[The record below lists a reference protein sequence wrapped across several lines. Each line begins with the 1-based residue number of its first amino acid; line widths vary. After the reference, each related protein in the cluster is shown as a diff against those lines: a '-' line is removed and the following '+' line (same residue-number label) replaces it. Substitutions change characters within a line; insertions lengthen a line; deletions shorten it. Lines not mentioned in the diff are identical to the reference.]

1 MVWLS
6 LHGHLSSLQ
15 RPWVPDM
22 PRTATFASVVLQD
35 LIRELEYAPDETHR
49 RQMDAAEALLQDLHP
64 DRLYPEDFIVYRIT
78 SYRSDR
84 PGPRTA
90 VVGAALR
97 GDLVNFIQRL
107 SWDLDLQ
114 SGQDRGQAIEMDALA
129 NRLGISRRTL
139 QRCRRDGLVM
149 HWVRDQSGRRR
160 LSCFADAL
168 DRFLAEH
175 GDRIASASSVRRV
188 DVDECNHLISAAR
201 EIVASEP
208 DVSLNEVALRLAVQ
222 ANRGHETVRR
232 LLRRADASTA
242 DPIFTGHGPLS
253 DRDVQLALRGRQR
266 GIPMQ
271 RIASHFSRS
280 EDALHRAVRRTR
292 RRWLS
297 GVMVPPA
304 FGRGSLNMPASGE
317 DLPHIAQVG
326 AMLPTYSADVGLLR
340 SDLDAY
346 AMLLHRAADG
356 LSSMETVPT
365 AALLDAVE
373 TDVRWAM
380 MLRLR
385 ALLRCWPLAVESIE
399 QHVQQKITA
408 LPIDQRSPLLQLAV
422 EIITAE
428 LERSTPD
435 HVEEIPESI
444 SAVLAAEL
452 ERLQVVP
459 RPGRASARNRSSND
473 LFAITVRSAMTWPHL
488 VFAVERMNAV
498 KAMAPDDVTRIERR
512 HGLDG
517 RCPWTLQQLA
527 ESEGTTASVVARRLG
542 RFLW

>member
-1 MVWLS
+1 
-6 LHGHLSSLQ
+6 
-15 RPWVPDM
+15 M
-22 PRTATFASVVLQD
+22 PRTASFASVVLQD

-114 SGQDRGQAIEMDALA
+114 SEQARGEAIEMDVLA
-129 NRLGISRRTL
+129 DRLGISRRTL

-149 HWVRDQSGRRR
+149 HWIRDGSGRRR
-160 LSCFADAL
+160 LSCFSDAI

-175 GDRIASASSVRRV
+175 GDRIAAASSMRRI
-188 DVDECNHLISAAR
+188 DVDECNGLIDAAR
-201 EIVASEP
+201 DAVASEP
-208 DVSLNEVALRLAVQ
+208 GLSLNQAAMRLAVRSG
-222 ANRGHETVRR
+222 RGHETVRR
-232 LLRRADASTA
+232 LLRRVDAAAAEPLFS
-242 DPIFTGHGPLS
+242 GHGPLS
-253 DRDVQLALRGRQR
+253 DRDVMLAMRARQR
-266 GIPMQ
+266 GVSMQ
-271 RIASHFSRS
+271 RIASHFCRS

-292 RRWLS
+292 RKWLS
-297 GVMVPPA
+297 GLMMPSEY
-304 FGRGSLNMPASGE
+304 GRGSLSMPGSGE
-317 DLPHIAQVG
+317 DLPHVAQFSEV
-326 AMLPTYSADVGLLR
+326 LPKYSADERALKC
-340 SDLDAY
+340 DLDAY
-346 AMLLHRAADG
+346 GLLLHRAADG
-356 LSSMETVPT
+356 LASMEAAPT
-365 AALLDAVE
+365 TASLDAVE

-385 ALLRCWPLAVESIE
+385 AILRCWPLAVESIE
-399 QHVQQKITA
+399 HHVQQKITA

-422 EIITAE
+422 ETITSE
-428 LERSTPD
+428 LDRSGAQHAD
-435 HVEEIPESI
+435 ALSASI
-444 SAVLAAEL
+444 SSELTVEL

-459 RPGRASARNRSSND
+459 RPGRASARTRSSHD
-473 LFAITVRSAMTWPHL
+473 LFASIMRSNMAWPHL
-488 VFAVERMNAV
+488 VFAAERV
-498 KAMAPDDVTRIERR
+498 KAVRGMAPDDVMRIERR

-517 RCPWTLQQLA
+517 TCPWTLQQLA
-527 ESEGTTASVVARRLG
+527 ESEGTTASVIARRLG